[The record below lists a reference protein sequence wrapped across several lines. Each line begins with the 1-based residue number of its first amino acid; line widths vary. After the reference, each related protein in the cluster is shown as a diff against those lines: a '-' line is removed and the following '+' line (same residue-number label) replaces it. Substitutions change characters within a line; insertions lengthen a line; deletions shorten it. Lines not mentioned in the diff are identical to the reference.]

1 MSDNDIGI
9 PLYFTNVEVT
19 TSSDGHRRIAYF
31 ANDDL
36 AKEYIVDF
44 VENTLL
50 KNRNGSINVNRIK
63 VVNSRAGLDIE
74 LPVI

>member
-1 MSDNDIGI
+1 MSNNDIGI

-19 TSSDGHRRIAYF
+19 TSSGGHRRIVYF

-50 KNRNGSINVNRIK
+50 KNRNGSINVRKIK
-63 VVNSRAGLDIE
+63 VENSRAGLDIE